1 VSDTVQLE
9 VELPREHVAPRV
21 ARSVVRSVWADRVEH
36 DLLIDAELLVSEL
49 TTNALVHGEGD
60 IKLRAGLD
68 AHRVWAEIIDE
79 GGGFERVLR
88 EHRRDQV
95 GGWGLG
101 LVADLSTRWGVDDG
115 SRVWFELERGGR
127 RLS

>member
-1 VSDTVQLE
+1 MSEEVQLE
-9 VELPREHVAPRV
+9 VKLPRAHVAPQV
-21 ARSVVRSVWADRVEH
+21 ARNVVRSVCAERVEH

-68 AHRVWAEIIDE
+68 EHRVRAEIIDE
-79 GGGFERVLR
+79 GGGFQRVLR
-88 EHRRDQV
+88 QHEEV

-115 SRVWFELERGGR
+115 SRVWFELDRGRR